1 MLLWILFPPFL
12 TVWSQTKNEIANEFS
27 WNKLAL
33 CWKNKELFPKHM
45 PERIYQVSAAH
56 REKVI
61 GKVEDCLLVFHKGST
76 STWQLKNGNC
86 IHMHFISCLE
96 TRIDTLGARW
106 EKGEKVGE
114 GECKT
119 NGEWMQKELW
129 SIKSCYI
136 LYSSHLCISMKPS
149 CEKLHFWGTSDAFLM
164 PGCVILL
171 GINWGKEAK
180 GNKKKKEGGGGKT
193 MGQLSRP
200 THQSPGPPGC
210 VR

>member
-1 MLLWILFPPFL
+1 
-12 TVWSQTKNEIANEFS
+12 
-27 WNKLAL
+27 
-33 CWKNKELFPKHM
+33 M

-119 NGEWMQKELW
+119 KGEWMQKELW

-180 GNKKKKEGGGGKT
+180 GNKKKKEGGGGQKKAKAVT
-193 MGQLSRP
+193 SHPTVPWATRMREVMMRP
-200 THQSPGPPGC
+200 YCEKSCSSSFWVMVFGKPLTYKFASLMEAELG
-210 VR
+210 RA